1 MSNGEEE
8 EQVYLSVV
16 EVADMLRRTPK
27 AMEKM
32 RLEGRGPPYWRLGA
46 AGVGK
51 VVYSRA
57 DVLVWLLARAGN

>member
-27 AMEKM
+27 AN
-32 RLEGRGPPYWRLGA
+32 RLAERFGICRVVHLCIH
-46 AGVGK
+46 VGLH
-51 VVYSRA
+51 VCRRHEPDPMAQFRDRA
-57 DVLVWLLARAGN
+57 ST